1 MIKIRDFRVL
11 EKIGSG
17 SFSQVYKVQKDDD
30 QNIYALK
37 RIKILK
43 LKEKDRENT
52 LNEIRLL
59 ASLSDDNI
67 VSYKEAFIED

>member
-67 VSYKEAFIED
+67 VSYKEAFIEE